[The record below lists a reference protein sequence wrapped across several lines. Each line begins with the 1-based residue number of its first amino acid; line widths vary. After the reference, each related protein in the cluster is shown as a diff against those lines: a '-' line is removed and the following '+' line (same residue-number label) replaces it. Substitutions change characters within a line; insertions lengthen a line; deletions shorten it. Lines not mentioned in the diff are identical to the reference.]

1 MGLPRPDTSGLAMT
15 RQVITQSRKLKNQL
29 LYRIELA
36 ARKAELWLLCDF
48 MSVPGVKLMLI
59 FLDIPFLA
67 SAKTPSGNV
76 MALLCMPSII
86 WL

>member
-1 MGLPRPDTSGLAMT
+1 MT
-15 RQVITQSRKLKNQL
+15 RQVITQSRKLKSQL
-29 LYRIELA
+29 LYRIEPA

-48 MSVPGVKLMLI
+48 ASVLGVKLMLI

-67 SAKTPSGNV
+67 SVKTPSGNV